1 MTALLTI
8 DFECTSLDSY
18 ATYLEVAWAMCHI
31 DGTQRTPLRSRYCA
45 FAAPGVILMLP
56 QARSATTAPVWTA
69 DAGNETDRVAL
80 DMAVESGL
88 FDDWLAC
95 PRELVIADGAELSRL
110 LLDDVISHS
119 LADEYVHIAGA
130 GAARFD
136 YRVLEAHCSRVLPVK
151 GQRQPTHYRPVDTS
165 ITQTALLG
173 NNSEDKMIKWAIA
186 TYGDGIDTI
195 ETGRPPAFMYPGDVT
210 DWATFRHRSAPDVA
224 RSIVI
229 QRALWRYAEPLRLE
243 LGIGAT

>member
-1 MTALLTI
+1 MTACLFV

-18 ATYLEVAWAMCHI
+18 ATYLEVAWAMCDI
-31 DGTQRTPLRSRYCA
+31 NGTQRTPLRSRYCA
-45 FAAPGVILMLP
+45 FAAPGVTLMLP

-69 DAGNETDRVAL
+69 SAVNDTDQVAL

-95 PRELVIADGAELSRL
+95 PRELVLTDGTELQRL

-119 LADEYVHIAGA
+119 LPDEYVHIAGA

-136 YRVLEAHCSRVLPVK
+136 YRVLEVHCPGVLPVK
-151 GQRQPTHYRPVDTS
+151 GARQPTHYRPVDTS
-165 ITQTALLG
+165 IAQTALLG

-186 TYGDGIDTI
+186 TYADGIDTI
-195 ETGRPPAFMYPGDVT
+195 ETGRPPACMYLGDVT
-210 DWATFRHRSAPDVA
+210 DWSVFRHRAAPDVA

-243 LGIGAT
+243 LGLGVS